1 VIWEKTPQF
10 FDSVVS
16 AMQGMSWRTELMI
29 EEIPAPGRI
38 APYSVAIA
46 AELSINAQDVG
57 NGQLVL
63 LYNPEGNESWDGEF
77 RCVSFA
83 RSDVDPEMVADPLL
97 VDVGWTWLID
107 ALERNLASYAAPSGT
122 VTAVSSKSHGAIGDQ
137 PQRSEMELRAS
148 WTPVI
153 DDPGQ
158 ITSHLQAWSEL
169 LCQTGGLP
177 PLPEGVVPISRRI
190 GAWNH

>member
-1 VIWEKTPQF
+1 
-10 FDSVVS
+10 
-16 AMQGMSWRTELMI
+16 MQGMSWRTELMI
-29 EEIPAPGRI
+29 EEIPAPGKI

-46 AELSINAQDVG
+46 AELSIGDDEVG

-63 LYNPEGNESWDGEF
+63 LYNPDGNESWDGEF
-77 RCVSFA
+77 RCVTFS

-97 VDVGWTWLID
+97 VDVGWSWLLD
-107 ALERNLASYAAPSGT
+107 ALERNLASYTAPSGT

-137 PQRSEMELRAS
+137 PKRSEVELRAS

-153 DDPGQ
+153 DHPGQ

-190 GAWNH
+190 AAWNH